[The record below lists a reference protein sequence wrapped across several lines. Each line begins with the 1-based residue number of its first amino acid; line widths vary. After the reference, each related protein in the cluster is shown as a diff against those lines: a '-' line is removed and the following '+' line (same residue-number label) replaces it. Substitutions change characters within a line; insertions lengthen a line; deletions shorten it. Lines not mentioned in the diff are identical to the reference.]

1 MLPNSK
7 LSSSKP
13 SLKPLKTNLSVP
25 KRDQFSSQS
34 AFIAHLRY
42 LLNEL
47 TDKDC
52 DKNIQLLKKC
62 LKTIPLADVLDNSS
76 PKNSLRL
83 LRQKKTTSKE
93 TNILSNNIVPSLS
106 PTLTPSEKKQMHFHP
121 CERSDADLK
130 QAMFQLAQR
139 YHLTLN
145 QYSNL
150 LIEKTCDD
158 LIEAYLVLLNRA
170 KRNTLTKELLED
182 PSNSN
187 LCQGNTFESMTNNE
201 NTSITNEKGENLR
214 ASGMSKFMSLC
225 SLFEINH
232 FNSTT
237 FYENQQKVKNKSFM
251 YLIAK

>member
-7 LSSSKP
+7 LVSSKP
-13 SLKPLKTNLSVP
+13 LLKPLKTNLSIP

-34 AFIAHLRY
+34 AFIAHLRF

-62 LKTIPLADVLDNSS
+62 LKAIPLADVLDNSS

-83 LRQKKTTSKE
+83 LRQKKTSTKE
-93 TNILSNNIVPSLS
+93 TNSLSTNVLPSLS

-121 CERSDADLK
+121 CDRSDAELK

-150 LIEKTCDD
+150 LIEKTCDA

-170 KRNTLTKELLED
+170 KRNALTKELID
-182 PSNSN
+182 DSNNSDMY
-187 LCQGNTFESMTNNE
+187 GENTLDNMTNNE
-201 NTSITNEKGENLR
+201 NIGIINDKGENLR

-232 FNSTT
+232 FNSTS

-251 YLIAK
+251 YLITK